1 VADRDGDGKVL
12 LKLLFWASVGL
23 VIYVYFGYPVLVDL
37 LSRLRSGS
45 HGPPRGDTHFP
56 PVTVII
62 PARNEERWIR
72 RKIENTLALNYPH
85 EKVQIVVASDG
96 SDDGTVVIAGEFAE
110 RGVRVVAFPSR
121 LGKQEMLNQLV
132 PKATGE
138 IIVATDANALLEPDA
153 LRKLLCHF
161 SNPRVG
167 GATGRRVCIIQKQS
181 APSVGEGLYWRY
193 ESWIKRSESR
203 LHSCLGAHGQLYAIR
218 KSAFPHVEKVGEDF
232 FIPMKVI
239 ATTGHRIVYE
249 PKAVAAIPAA
259 ANLRIEFER
268 KTRAHVS
275 FLLTLPM
282 IRGLLV
288 PWRSPVWWQLVS
300 HHVLRMAAAP
310 ALLLALAC
318 SAILAPANRF
328 YLTIFLAEALF
339 ILLAAA
345 GAILTTYGR
354 RPKLLYL
361 PFYFVFTNAALGLA
375 WLRWPARKYD
385 FAWQRT
391 ERLPD
396 PS

>member
-1 VADRDGDGKVL
+1 MT
-12 LKLLFWASVGL
+12 KLLFWASVGL

-37 LSRLRSGS
+37 FSRLRRRSRGS
-45 HGPPRGDTHFP
+45 LRTGLQSP

-72 RKIENTLALNYPH
+72 RKVENTLALNYPK
-85 EKVQIVVASDG
+85 EKVEVVVASDG
-96 SDDGTVVIAGEFAE
+96 SDDATAAIAGEFAD
-110 RGVRVVAFPSR
+110 RGVRVVAFPNR
-121 LGKQEMLNQLV
+121 LGKQEMLNRLV

-138 IIVATDANALLEPDA
+138 IIVATDANSFLEPDS
-153 LRKLLCHF
+153 LGKLLRHF
-161 SNPRVG
+161 SDPEVA

-181 APSVGEGLYWRY
+181 MPSVGEGLYWRY

-218 KSAFPHVEKVGEDF
+218 KSVFPHVEKVGEDF

-239 ATTGHRIVYE
+239 ASTGQKIVYE
-249 PKAVAAIPAA
+249 PEALAAIPAA

-268 KTRAHVS
+268 KARAHVS

-282 IRGLLV
+282 IRGLVV
-288 PWRSPVWWQLVS
+288 PWRSPIWWQLIS
-300 HHVLRMAAAP
+300 HHVLRMVAAP
-310 ALLLALAC
+310 ALLLAFAC
-318 SAILAPANRF
+318 SAILAQASRV
-328 YLTIFLAEALF
+328 YLTIFLGEAVF
-339 ILLAAA
+339 ILLAAG
-345 GAILTTYGR
+345 GAVLATCGR

-361 PFYFVFTNAALGLA
+361 PFYFIFTNAALGLA

-396 PS
+396 RS

>member
-1 VADRDGDGKVL
+1 M
-12 LKLLFWASVGL
+12 LKLLFWISAAL

-37 LSRLRSGS
+37 LSRLRKVGRESFPV
-45 HGPPRGDTHFP
+45 PPELPH
-56 PVTVII
+56 VTVII
-62 PARNEERWIR
+62 PAHNEEHWIA
-72 RKIENTLALNYPH
+72 RKVENTLDLDYPKG
-85 EKVQIVVASDG
+85 EMEVVVASDG
-96 SDDGTVVIAGEFAE
+96 SGDATAAIAGEFAD

-138 IIVATDANALLEPDA
+138 IIVATDANALLQPDA
-153 LRKLLCHF
+153 LRKLLRRF
-161 SNPRVG
+161 SNPEVA

-193 ESWIKRSESR
+193 ESWIKESESR

-218 KSAFPHVEKVGEDF
+218 KSVFPHVEKVGEDF
-232 FIPMKVI
+232 FIPTKVI
-239 ATTGHRIVYE
+239 ASTGQRVVYE
-249 PKAVAAIPAA
+249 PEAVAAIPAA
-259 ANLRIEFER
+259 ANLRIAFER

-282 IRGLLV
+282 IRELLV
-288 PWRSPVWWQLVS
+288 PWRSPVWWQLIS
-300 HHVLRMAAAP
+300 HHLLRMVAVP

-318 SAILAPANRF
+318 SAMLAPANRL
-328 YLTIFLAEALF
+328 YLTVFLAEAVF
-339 ILLAAA
+339 ILLAAG
-345 GAILTTYGR
+345 GAVLATYGR
-354 RPKLLYL
+354 QPKLLYV
-361 PFYFVFTNAALGLA
+361 PFYFIFTNAALGLA
-375 WLRWPARKYD
+375 WLRWTARKYD

>member
-1 VADRDGDGKVL
+1 M
-12 LKLLFWASVGL
+12 LKLLFWTSAAL
-23 VIYVYFGYPVLVDL
+23 VIYVYLGYPVLVDL
-37 LSRLRSGS
+37 LSRLRKVARESG
-45 HGPPRGDTHFP
+45 HGPPELP
-56 PVTVII
+56 QVTVII
-62 PARNEERWIR
+62 PARNEERWIA
-72 RKIENTLALNYPH
+72 RKLENTLALNYPH
-85 EKVQIVVASDG
+85 EKMEIVVASDA
-96 SDDGTVVIAGEFAE
+96 SDDGTVVIAGMFAD
-110 RGVRVVAFPSR
+110 RGVRVAALPTR

-138 IIVATDANALLEPDA
+138 IIVATDANTLLEPDS
-153 LRKLLCHF
+153 LRKLLRHF
-161 SNPRVG
+161 SDSEVA

-193 ESWIKRSESR
+193 ESWIKASESR
-203 LHSCLGAHGQLYAIR
+203 VHSCLGAHGQLYAIR

-239 ATTGHRIVYE
+239 ASTGHRIVYE
-249 PKAVAAIPAA
+249 PEAVAAIPAA

-282 IRGLLV
+282 IRCLLV

-300 HHVLRMAAAP
+300 HHVLRMVAAP

-318 SAILAPANRF
+318 SAMLAPTNRF
-328 YLTIFLAEALF
+328 YLTIFLAEAVF
-339 ILLAAA
+339 ILLAAG
-345 GAILTTYGR
+345 GAILATYGR
-354 RPKLLYL
+354 RPKLLYV
-361 PFYFVFTNAALGLA
+361 PFYFVFTNAALALA

>member
-1 VADRDGDGKVL
+1 
-12 LKLLFWASVGL
+12 
-23 VIYVYFGYPVLVDL
+23 
-37 LSRLRSGS
+37 
-45 HGPPRGDTHFP
+45 
-56 PVTVII
+56 VTVII

-72 RKIENTLALNYPH
+72 RKLENTLALDYPK
-85 EKVQIVVASDG
+85 EKMEIVVASDA
-96 SDDGTVVIAGEFAE
+96 SDDGTVVIAGEFADH
-110 RGVRVVAFPSR
+110 GVRVVAFPTR
-121 LGKQEMLNQLV
+121 LGKQEMLNRLV

-138 IIVATDANALLEPDA
+138 IIVATDANTLLEPDS
-153 LRKLLCHF
+153 LGKLLRHF
-161 SNPRVG
+161 SDPGVA

-181 APSVGEGLYWRY
+181 MASVGEGLYWRY

-218 KSAFPHVEKVGEDF
+218 KSAFPHVERVGEDF

-239 ATTGHRIVYE
+239 ASTGHRIVYE
-249 PKAVAAIPAA
+249 PEAVAAIPAA

-300 HHVLRMAAAP
+300 HHVLRMVAAP

-318 SAILAPANRF
+318 TAILAPENRF
-328 YLTIFLAEALF
+328 YLTIFLAEAVF
-339 ILLAAA
+339 ILLAAG
-345 GAILTTYGR
+345 GAILATYGR
-354 RPKLLYL
+354 RPKLLYV
-361 PFYFVFTNAALGLA
+361 PFYFIFTNAALGLA

-396 PS
+396 RM